1 MDEEILTSICL
12 LFSNEQDDNFNDE
25 DAWVMEE
32 EDTIGERNAFDV
44 FVDEGNDLQLCQL
57 TFL

>member
-1 MDEEILTSICL
+1 
-12 LFSNEQDDNFNDE
+12 
-25 DAWVMEE
+25 MEE